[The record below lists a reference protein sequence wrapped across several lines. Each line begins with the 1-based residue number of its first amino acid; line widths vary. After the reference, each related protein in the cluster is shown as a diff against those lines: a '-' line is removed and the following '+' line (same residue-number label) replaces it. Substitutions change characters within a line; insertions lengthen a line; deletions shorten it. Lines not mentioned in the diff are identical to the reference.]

1 MNLIKLKIQNV
12 KDKTSDSRCGLSQ
25 QGKKREGALIQAEKE
40 DA

>member
-12 KDKTSDSRCGLSQ
+12 KDKTSDSQCGLSQ
-25 QGKKREGALIQAEKE
+25 QGKREGALIQAEKE